1 MSYAH
6 ELWPI
11 SGKSF
16 FDIDNQSYLVH
27 IKWSRN
33 LKNNYQRLT
42 ENFFICGYKVC
53 EKIVDSGHDNIKSDM
68 WFLPSMYLF
77 RQGMELGIKA
87 LTLDEYNWIKKYL
100 LSLEEVDAKSDL
112 FRFPFED
119 DFLSVYRDE
128 FLDVV
133 DMANS
138 MLQAYGIIQK
148 CLQIPE
154 SERIDRF
161 DPARSTDF
169 LQFASHGFGNCSLW
183 ESISGDGF
191 HKQVLGHSLATEF
204 LFYKTIEHGV
214 PRNIFLSKRRSHLLY
229 KELWKNVRPMI
240 EYYAKAQGQDLE
252 IIDIVESQI
261 QELGN
266 IDKNGDIFRY
276 PTSYSLEYRFDNINI
291 DLNNTYEFM
300 QGIFNFCD
308 GCDGEFKA
316 VAATTISEVERRTR
330 SLVSELQKRHIHADV
345 VKCCNEEYLQENYF
359 HAVFEAAKSLYEK
372 VREKTGL

>member
-119 DFLSVYRDE
+119 DFL
-128 FLDVV
+128 
-133 DMANS
+133 
-138 MLQAYGIIQK
+138 
-148 CLQIPE
+148 
-154 SERIDRF
+154 
-161 DPARSTDF
+161 
-169 LQFASHGFGNCSLW
+169 
-183 ESISGDGF
+183 
-191 HKQVLGHSLATEF
+191 
-204 LFYKTIEHGV
+204 
-214 PRNIFLSKRRSHLLY
+214 
-229 KELWKNVRPMI
+229 
-240 EYYAKAQGQDLE
+240 
-252 IIDIVESQI
+252 
-261 QELGN
+261 
-266 IDKNGDIFRY
+266 
-276 PTSYSLEYRFDNINI
+276 
-291 DLNNTYEFM
+291 
-300 QGIFNFCD
+300 
-308 GCDGEFKA
+308 A
-316 VAATTISEVERRTR
+316 V
-330 SLVSELQKRHIHADV
+330 
-345 VKCCNEEYLQENYF
+345 
-359 HAVFEAAKSLYEK
+359 
-372 VREKTGL
+372 

>member
-33 LKNNYQRLT
+33 LKSDYQRLS
-42 ENFFICGYKVC
+42 ENFFICGYKIC

-87 LTLDEYNWIKKYL
+87 LICDAVASKNKIQQIFLGCKHDLYMLFEAYEAETTLALTLNEYNWIKKYL

-161 DPARSTDF
+161 DPARS
-169 LQFASHGFGNCSLW
+169 S
-183 ESISGDGF
+183 
-191 HKQVLGHSLATEF
+191 EF
-204 LFYKTIEHGV
+204 LFYECNEISKEDETFAILFLLRNLIELGLKRMFYKTIEHGV

-229 KELWKNVRPMI
+229 KELWKIERNV
-240 EYYAKAQGQDLE
+240 KW
-252 IIDIVESQI
+252 
-261 QELGN
+261 
-266 IDKNGDIFRY
+266 RY
-276 PTSYSLEYRFDNINI
+276 
-291 DLNNTYEFM
+291 TY
-300 QGIFNFCD
+300 G
-308 GCDGEFKA
+308 
-316 VAATTISEVERRTR
+316 T
-330 SLVSELQKRHIHADV
+330 
-345 VKCCNEEYLQENYF
+345 KCN
-359 HAVFEAAKSLYEK
+359 S
-372 VREKTGL
+372 T